1 MSAKP
6 GPDTTAAGGFS
17 LRRWSRR
24 KLDAAREAQST
35 EAAAALPKTLPADST
50 VAAAPA
56 TSAAPPRVEL
66 PPIES
71 LTLESDFTVFFQP
84 QVDESLKRAA
94 LKQLFRDP
102 RFNVMDGLD
111 IYVGDYTKSDP
122 IPDHIIQQLV
132 QARAIFNPPKT
143 MLTPEGYVVDVPLE
157 DVALPADAK
166 PAALG
171 DPATTELTGDASGL
185 PSVLPRAV
193 PTAVPFASVAQSP
206 SASDASD
213 AAPVSP
219 QSAHSTANTTAKS

>member
-1 MSAKP
+1 MSDKP
-6 GPDTTAAGGFS
+6 AFDAV

-24 KLDAAREAQST
+24 KLDAVREAKAPAQST
-35 EAAAALPKTLPADST
+35 EVPAAAEQPLPADAS
-50 VAAAPA
+50 AAASLASDTPPPA
-56 TSAAPPRVEL
+56 EL
-66 PPIES
+66 PPVES
-71 LTLESDFTVFFQP
+71 LTIDSDFSVFFQP

-143 MLTPEGYVVDVPLE
+143 MITPEGYVVDVPPE
-157 DVALPADAK
+157 NVALAADVK

-171 DPATTELTGDASGL
+171 DSATAALAGDASVPPGG
-185 PSVLPRAV
+185 V
-193 PTAVPFASVAQSP
+193 PTALPTASIAQCP
-206 SASDASD
+206 TASDAPD
-213 AAPVSP
+213 AATVSP
-219 QSAHSTANTTAKS
+219 QTAHPSAHPSDRTTAKS

>member
-6 GPDTTAAGGFS
+6 EPTTPDGFS

-24 KLDAAREAQST
+24 KLGAAREAQATAQMSHV
-35 EAAAALPKTLPADST
+35 AAAPPPAADST

-56 TSAAPPRVEL
+56 TSVAPTPVEL

-71 LTLESDFTVFFQP
+71 LTIESDFTVFFQP
-84 QVDESLKRAA
+84 QVDETLKRAA

-143 MLTPEGYVVDVPLE
+143 MITAEGYVVDVPPE
-157 DVALPADAK
+157 EVVLPADAK

-171 DPATTELTGDASGL
+171 DAPTAPLANDASAL
-185 PSVLPRAV
+185 PSVAPSEQ
-193 PTAVPFASVAQSP
+193 PTAPVGESTP
-206 SASDASD
+206 ASDSD
-213 AAPVSP
+213 ADQSP
-219 QSAHSTANTTAKS
+219 QSVHPGANTTAKS

>member
-1 MSAKP
+1 MSEKP
-6 GPDTTAAGGFS
+6 AFDAV

-24 KLDAAREAQST
+24 KLDAVREAKAPAQST
-35 EAAAALPKTLPADST
+35 EVPAAPPHPLPADAT
-50 VAAAPA
+50 AAASVASDTPPPA
-56 TSAAPPRVEL
+56 EL

-71 LTLESDFTVFFQP
+71 LTIDSDFSVFFQP

-143 MLTPEGYVVDVPLE
+143 MLTPEGYVVDVPPQE
-157 DVALPADAK
+157 VALPADAQ
-166 PAALG
+166 PAALAEL
-171 DPATTELTGDASGL
+171 ATA
-185 PSVLPRAV
+185 P
-193 PTAVPFASVAQSP
+193 
-206 SASDASD
+206 DASD
-213 AAPVSP
+213 AAQMSP
-219 QSAHSTANTTAKS
+219 QSTHLSADTTVKS